1 MIRKSVALLSVGLA
15 IGAFLG
21 AIVIFSTTSSIKG
34 PRVGQ
39 ALDNFKL
46 AQLQGTSLQLADLK
60 GKPVIINFWATWCIP
75 CQDEMPLL
83 ENYSRKLSNSLIVIG
98 VNSQEQPDVI
108 RDFVTKYGITFPIAL
123 DSNGDLTRSYL
134 INGFPTTF
142 FVDKAGIL
150 RNIHIG
156 VLREDLITGYLQSI
170 EVNP

>member
-1 MIRKSVALLSVGLA
+1 
-15 IGAFLG
+15 
-21 AIVIFSTTSSIKG
+21 
-34 PRVGQ
+34 
-39 ALDNFKL
+39 
-46 AQLQGTSLQLADLK
+46 
-60 GKPVIINFWATWCIP
+60 
-75 CQDEMPLL
+75 MPLL